1 MENFEQIL
9 KRELGI
15 FEKHF
20 NNFKDEMK
28 EEMSSFKT
36 EMREEMSSFKTEIKD
51 EMSSFKTEMK
61 DEMSNF
67 KTEIKDEIRERFFCF
82 EQEYGRKID
91 GIYDVVVLNKQITD
105 EKINDLD
112 KRVKTNEMRI
122 IKNSLEI
129 DSLKSKKLNSKKL
142 NLKN

>member
-20 NNFKDEMK
+20 NNFKDEIK
-28 EEMSSFKT
+28 QEF
-36 EMREEMSSFKTEIKD
+36 SSFKTEIKD
-51 EMSSFKTEMK
+51 EMS
-61 DEMSNF
+61 NF
-67 KTEIKDEIRERFFCF
+67 KTEISGEMSGFKEEIRKEMTNFKTEVKDEIRERFFCF

-105 EKINDLD
+105 EKINDLE

-129 DSLKSKKLNSKKL
+129 DSLKSKKINSKKL